1 MKKYKKLL
9 SVLTVC
15 ALSVSLAG
23 CGNTSKGPGSSKDGN
38 EQKVEKAS
46 MKLVSAVEKGKY
58 KLVSTEELKKWIDEK
73 QDMIIVDTMP
83 KESYEKNKIPGA
95 VNALLPV
102 KMEDVKPEE
111 KEAFLKTLGDDKDK
125 KIVLYC
131 GFVACERS
139 HVGAMIAKEAG
150 FKNVY
155 RHPGGIVAWM
165 DAGYNK

>member
-58 KLVSTEELKKWIDEK
+58 KLVSTEELKKWIVCINSMCVISVISRMWK
-73 QDMIIVDTMP
+73 
-83 KESYEKNKIPGA
+83 YE
-95 VNALLPV
+95 
-102 KMEDVKPEE
+102 
-111 KEAFLKTLGDDKDK
+111 
-125 KIVLYC
+125 
-131 GFVACERS
+131 
-139 HVGAMIAKEAG
+139 
-150 FKNVY
+150 
-155 RHPGGIVAWM
+155 
-165 DAGYNK
+165 